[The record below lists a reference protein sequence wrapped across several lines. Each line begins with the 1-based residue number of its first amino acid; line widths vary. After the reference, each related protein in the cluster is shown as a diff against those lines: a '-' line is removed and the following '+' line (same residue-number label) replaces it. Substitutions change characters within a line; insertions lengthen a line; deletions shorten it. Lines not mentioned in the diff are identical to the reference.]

1 MCTQDYFSRWPAKGS
16 AERED
21 AKKMEGKGER
31 QQRVADP
38 PQQIGDMVL
47 FLSQIVHSLTV
58 DEVRK
63 QLWRKWAADPDVS
76 VVERQRAYSLLDSP
90 IELSSSSLRKNVKS
104 LYRQFEIEPEIVVHP
119 KCPTLEC
126 QNVLYD
132 VVSHKGFD
140 KVPASCPDCD
150 TCLKGADGKLL
161 TESFPFL
168 GLHWDPSPNTSSSSK
183 DSND

>member
-31 QQRVADP
+31 RQRVADP

-63 QLWRKWAADPDVS
+63 QLRTKWAADPDVS
-76 VVERQRAYSLLDSP
+76 EVERQRAYSLLDSP
-90 IELSSSSLRKNVKS
+90 VEELFIKLTMVKE
-104 LYRQFEIEPEIVVHP
+104 RMAAF
-119 KCPTLEC
+119 C
-126 QNVLYD
+126 
-132 VVSHKGFD
+132 
-140 KVPASCPDCD
+140 
-150 TCLKGADGKLL
+150 
-161 TESFPFL
+161 
-168 GLHWDPSPNTSSSSK
+168 
-183 DSND
+183 

>member
-1 MCTQDYFSRWPAKGS
+1 MCTQDYSSRWSAKGS

-63 QLWRKWAADPDVS
+63 QLWRK
-76 VVERQRAYSLLDSP
+76 
-90 IELSSSSLRKNVKS
+90 
-104 LYRQFEIEPEIVVHP
+104 
-119 KCPTLEC
+119 
-126 QNVLYD
+126 
-132 VVSHKGFD
+132 
-140 KVPASCPDCD
+140 
-150 TCLKGADGKLL
+150 
-161 TESFPFL
+161 
-168 GLHWDPSPNTSSSSK
+168 
-183 DSND
+183 